1 VPNAA
6 AAYGLYLPGCRV
18 VIVAPV
24 SKVNAKTTVATTA
37 INSNLS
43 DQAAFTPNPIGINAS
58 PSVGG
63 VGQAFFF
70 SAIASSHTKNGTV
83 LGKPATVS
91 FTPASF
97 EWNSD
102 SGGGTGSSFATSW
115 QTEGSHGV
123 GLTVTY
129 AVSYSVGAGWIDA
142 GTITSSAS
150 ASVQVTTAPPVQ
162 VLVAAPPLL
171 VSANC
176 RNHPSAYR
184 C

>member
-1 VPNAA
+1 
-6 AAYGLYLPGCRV
+6 
-18 VIVAPV
+18 
-24 SKVNAKTTVATTA
+24 VATTA

-91 FTPASF
+91 FTPVSYD
-97 EWNSD
+97 WNSD
-102 SGGGTGSSFATSW
+102 GGTGSSFATSW

-129 AVSYSVGAGWIDA
+129 AVSYSVGVGWIDA

-150 ASVQVTTAPPVQ
+150 ALVQ
-162 VLVAAPPLL
+162 VLTSPAPQVMVAAPPLL

-176 RNHPSAYR
+176 RNHPSSYR